1 MRTLKGLRCD
11 MDLTQKQMAEK
22 LGITTATYQKYEA
35 YTAKIPAAVLVS
47 VADMAG
53 IVDVREIKY
62 RQD

>member
-1 MRTLKGLRCD
+1 